1 MRYVTVNIFGIFV
14 APFAP
19 MMLVAWLLT
28 SPLLRL
34 GDFLGVTRYVWHP
47 SLFNGAVYV
56 IVLSAV
62 VIIAGWL

>member
-28 SPLLRL
+28 SPLLRV

-47 SLFNGAVYV
+47 SLSNGAVYV